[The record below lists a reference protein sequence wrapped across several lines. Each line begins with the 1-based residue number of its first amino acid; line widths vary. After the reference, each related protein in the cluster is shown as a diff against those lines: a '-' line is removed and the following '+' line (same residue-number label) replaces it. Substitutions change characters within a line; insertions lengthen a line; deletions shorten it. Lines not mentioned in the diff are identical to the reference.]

1 MDVVLELN
9 HIALLQDRAKNSGD
23 TILFKLPRLRGSE
36 ASREWT
42 DITVAEFA
50 AHVERVANHLITEL
64 KAQEIPAGSVIGVL
78 SDGYQYLHLVYT
90 IALSRASYVPQMLTH
105 MLTDPGII
113 FELVEKAGAKAVVYD
128 PCLEFLTA
136 SSAFPK
142 ICLTDIDN
150 MNWDSVLPPVE
161 QLPSG
166 SDVCFNYL
174 TSGSTSG
181 SPKIVPLTQE
191 FVSTYYKAQF
201 DIWLQG
207 RRSDTQDVF
216 LARGSIC
223 SVAPMIQY
231 LGGLYTRSCIVK
243 PSKPRVSTEELLNM
257 VNTCG
262 LNHMGL
268 YGTYLSPHI
277 QAAKRDPAILKLL
290 QGMRSISYGGVPVSI
305 AEDDWC
311 FQNGIPLIDMYA
323 TTECGLL
330 MSSVPGKPGRFIRP
344 IPTVSCRFDPFTDMT
359 QTDAPSAQLFEF
371 ILLGDSP
378 QIPKP
383 HLLSADGNFHSG
395 DLFEKQPDGSYLFR
409 GRDDDWIK
417 SDAADRCDAK
427 AIEEKVYETCSDLV
441 ENCIVVGTLRPSPA
455 LFIEAHSSWTGSCD
469 SLKESILH
477 RMKEFNIRRYQA
489 ERITDK
495 RLVLVVDSGVLPRTM
510 KGNLRR
516 KAIEQKYSMVLD
528 GIYKL
533 VYNR

>member
-1 MDVVLELN
+1 MDAVLDFN
-9 HIALLQDRAKNSGD
+9 HVALLQDRAKSRGD
-23 TILFKLPRLRGSE
+23 TVLFKFPRFRESE

-50 AHVERVANHLITEL
+50 AHVERVASHLMTEL
-64 KAQEIPAGSVIGVL
+64 NGQVPAGCVIGVL
-78 SDGYQYLHLVYT
+78 VDGVQYLHLVYT
-90 IALSRASYVPQMLTH
+90 IALSRASYVPLMLTPL
-105 MLTDPGII
+105 LTDPGII
-113 FELVEKAGAKAVVYD
+113 SELMEKAGAQAVVYD
-128 PCLEFLTA
+128 ECLEFLTA
-136 SSAFPK
+136 CSALPK
-142 ICLTDIDN
+142 LCLTDIDH
-150 MNWDSVLPPVE
+150 MSVDSVLPPVE

-181 SPKIVPLTQE
+181 SPKIVPLTQK

-201 DIWLQG
+201 DVWLQG
-207 RRSDTQDVF
+207 RRFDTQDVF

-231 LGGLYTRSCIVK
+231 LGCLYTRSCIVK

-257 VNTCG
+257 INTEG

-277 QAAKRDPAILKLL
+277 QAAKRDPVVLKAL
-290 QGMRSISYGGVPVSI
+290 QGMRSISYGGVPVSFS
-305 AEDDWC
+305 EDDWC
-311 FQNGIPLIDMYA
+311 FENEITLIDMYA

-330 MSSVPGKPGRFIRP
+330 MSSVLGKPGRFIRP
-344 IPTVSCRFDPFTDMT
+344 LPTVSCRFDPFTDMT
-359 QTDAPSAQLFEF
+359 QADDSSTQLFQF

-383 HLLSADGNFHSG
+383 HLLSVDGNFHSG
-395 DLFEKQPDGSYLFR
+395 DLFEKHPDGSYLFR

-427 AIEEKVYETCSDLV
+427 AIEEKLYETCSDLV
-441 ENCIVVGTLRPSPA
+441 ENCIVVGNLRPSPA
-455 LFIEAHSSWTGSCD
+455 LFIEARSSWTGSCD
-469 SLKESILH
+469 SLKESILD
-477 RMKEFNIRRYQA
+477 RMNEFNIRRYSA
-489 ERITDK
+489 ERITDQ
-495 RLVLVVDSGVLPRTM
+495 RLILVVGSGILPRTM

-516 KAIEQKYSMVLD
+516 KAIEQKYSSVLD
-528 GIYKL
+528 DIYKL

>member
-1 MDVVLELN
+1 MAV
-9 HIALLQDRAKNSGD
+9 IGQKNSGD

-50 AHVERVANHLITEL
+50 AHVERVASHLMTEL
-64 KAQEIPAGSVIGVL
+64 KAQDIPAGSVIGVL

-113 FELVEKAGAKAVVYD
+113 FELLEKAGAKAVVYD

-136 SSAFPK
+136 FSAFPK

-150 MNWDSVLPPVE
+150 KNWDTVLPPVE

-201 DIWLQG
+201 NIWLQG
-207 RRSDTQDVF
+207 RRSDIQDVF

-262 LNHMGL
+262 
-268 YGTYLSPHI
+268 
-277 QAAKRDPAILKLL
+277 DPAILKLL

-344 IPTVSCRFDPFTDMT
+344 IPTVSYRFDPFTDMT
-359 QTDAPSAQLFEF
+359 QADDSSAQLFEF

-395 DLFEKQPDGSYLFR
+395 DLFEKQTDGSYLFR

-495 RLVLVVDSGVLPRTM
+495 RLVLVVDRGILPRTM

-516 KAIEQKYSMVLD
+516 KAIEQKYSTVLD
-528 GIYKL
+528 DIYKL

>member
-1 MDVVLELN
+1 
-9 HIALLQDRAKNSGD
+9 
-23 TILFKLPRLRGSE
+23 
-36 ASREWT
+36 
-42 DITVAEFA
+42 
-50 AHVERVANHLITEL
+50 
-64 KAQEIPAGSVIGVL
+64 
-78 SDGYQYLHLVYT
+78 
-90 IALSRASYVPQMLTH
+90 MLTH

-113 FELVEKAGAKAVVYD
+113 FELLEKAGAKAVVYD

-136 SSAFPK
+136 FSAFPK

-150 MNWDSVLPPVE
+150 KNWDTVLPPVE

-201 DIWLQG
+201 NIWLQG
-207 RRSDTQDVF
+207 RRSDIQDVF

-223 SVAPMIQY
+223 SVAPMIRMYFHISFNNNQNDIFASEY

-311 FQNGIPLIDMYA
+311 FQNGIPLIV
-323 TTECGLL
+323 
-330 MSSVPGKPGRFIRP
+330 SV
-344 IPTVSCRFDPFTDMT
+344 
-359 QTDAPSAQLFEF
+359 LFF
-371 ILLGDSP
+371 
-378 QIPKP
+378 
-383 HLLSADGNFHSG
+383 
-395 DLFEKQPDGSYLFR
+395 
-409 GRDDDWIK
+409 
-417 SDAADRCDAK
+417 
-427 AIEEKVYETCSDLV
+427 V
-441 ENCIVVGTLRPSPA
+441 
-455 LFIEAHSSWTGSCD
+455 
-469 SLKESILH
+469 
-477 RMKEFNIRRYQA
+477 
-489 ERITDK
+489 
-495 RLVLVVDSGVLPRTM
+495 LVLSSSHVVDRTCMRLLNVVCTLLCIYLVTCESVTILRSPHVICSREAGPFHPPNTNRVL
-510 KGNLRR
+510 
-516 KAIEQKYSMVLD
+516 
-528 GIYKL
+528 
-533 VYNR
+533 

>member
-9 HIALLQDRAKNSGD
+9 HIALLQDRAKDSGD

-36 ASREWT
+36 PSQEWT
-42 DITVAEFA
+42 DITVAEFT
-50 AHVERVANHLITEL
+50 AHVERVASHLFTEL
-64 KAQEIPAGSVIGVL
+64 KAREIPAGSVIGVL
-78 SDGYQYLHLVYT
+78 LDGFQYLHLVYT
-90 IALSRASYVPQMLTH
+90 IALSRASYVPQMLTD
-105 MLTDPGII
+105 MFTDPGII
-113 FELVEKAGAKAVVYD
+113 LELMEKAGAKAVVYD
-128 PCLEFLTA
+128 PCLESLTVFP
-136 SSAFPK
+136 SFPK
-142 ICLTDIDN
+142 ICLIDIDN
-150 MNWDSVLPPVE
+150 MNWDSVLPLVE

-181 SPKIVPLTQE
+181 SPKLVPLTQE
-191 FVSTYYKAQF
+191 FVSTFYKAQF
-201 DIWLQG
+201 AIWLQG
-207 RRSDTQDVF
+207 KRYDTQNVF
-216 LARGSIC
+216 LALGSIC

-231 LGGLYTRSCIVK
+231 LGCLYTRSCIVQ
-243 PSKPRVSTEELLNM
+243 PSKPRVSTEELLIM

-262 LNHMGL
+262 LNHLVL
-268 YGTYLSPHI
+268 YGTFLSPHI

-290 QGMRSISYGGVPVSI
+290 HGMRSISYGGVPVSI

-311 FQNGIPLIDMYA
+311 FQNGIPLIDLYA

-344 IPTVSCRFDPFTDMT
+344 IPTVSCRFDPFMDM
-359 QTDAPSAQLFEF
+359 AQADDSSPQIFEF
-371 ILLGDSP
+371 ILLSDSS

-417 SDAADRCDAK
+417 SEETDRCDAK

-441 ENCIVVGTLRPSPA
+441 ENCIVVGNLRPSPA
-455 LFIEAHSSWTGSCD
+455 LFIEAHSSWTESCD

-477 RMKEFNIRRYQA
+477 RMKEFNIRRYQT

-495 RLVLVVDSGVLPRTM
+495 RLVLVVSRGVLPRTK

-516 KAIEQKYSMVLD
+516 KAIEQKYSSVLD
-528 GIYKL
+528 DIYKR

>member
-383 HLLSADGNFHSG
+383 HL
-395 DLFEKQPDGSYLFR
+395 
-409 GRDDDWIK
+409 
-417 SDAADRCDAK
+417 